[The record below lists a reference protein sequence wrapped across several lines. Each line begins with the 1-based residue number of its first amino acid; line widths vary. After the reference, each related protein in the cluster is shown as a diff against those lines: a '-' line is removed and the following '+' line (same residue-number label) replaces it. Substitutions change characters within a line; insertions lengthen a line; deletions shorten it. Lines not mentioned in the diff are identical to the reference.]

1 MISWA
6 YRHEV
11 ALEGVGLRGH
21 NGPVRLQLHSRRE
34 AWKMI
39 TNTETDIRV
48 TTRYV
53 SGMCGCDFVGR
64 DITVI
69 EVR

>member
-1 MISWA
+1 MSKRLMMSWA

-21 NGPVRLQLHSRRE
+21 NGPVRLQSHNRRE

-39 TNTETDIRV
+39 TNTDTRV

-53 SGMCGCDFVGR
+53 WL
-64 DITVI
+64 
-69 EVR
+69 